1 MKYFHVSLGFKIKDK
16 PKWLEEFRKEYDQ
29 PYPYHV
35 TLKNETE
42 LKKEDV
48 QVLKKKV
55 AKILKGYNSK
65 ELGLVFNQVKINK
78 TSRGHCIM
86 IMGHDDGLMRKLQV
100 EIVSKLN
107 VFGEV
112 YSKEH
117 EIFEENFDP
126 HITIARHL
134 TDRQLLQAEK
144 DLPKEIR
151 FEIEPEKLVLS
162 IVNELA
168 IQERLKEENRFYF
181 YF

>member
-1 MKYFHVSLGFKIKDK
+1 MKYFHLSLGFRIKDR
-16 PKWLEEFRKEYDQ
+16 PKWLEEFRKEYDK

-42 LKKEDV
+42 LKEGDI
-48 QVLKKKV
+48 QALKKKV
-55 AKILKGYNSK
+55 AEILKGYNSK
-65 ELGLVFNQVKINK
+65 DLDLVFDRVNVNE
-78 TSRGHCIM
+78 TSKGHCIM
-86 IMGHDDGLMRKLQV
+86 VAACDGGQVKKLQA

-107 VFGEV
+107 VFGDISSEDH
-112 YSKEH
+112 KR
-117 EIFEENFDP
+117 FEENFDP

-144 DLPKEIR
+144 DLPNKVR

-162 IVNELA
+162 IVNEPV
-168 IQERLKEENRFYF
+168 IEERLKEKNRSYF